1 MIKYDKSGVLG
12 KTLEYHSQEDLLG
25 MIVNLATVADS
36 RMILGA
42 DSKSIANQKA
52 LEMVSH
58 IITKKFNDNN
68 KKGDNNGQSL
78 NNKTEV

>member
-1 MIKYDKSGVLG
+1 
-12 KTLEYHSQEDLLG
+12 

-42 DSKSIANQKA
+42 DSKDIANQKA

-58 IITKKFNDNN
+58 IITKKFYYMILWH
-68 KKGDNNGQSL
+68 KIYP
-78 NNKTEV
+78 